1 MAFGKR
7 IETIAKWVPEN
18 TSVADIG
25 TDHAYLP
32 VLLAQMGKITFAAAG
47 DIASG
52 PCLAAQKTIKSFGL
66 EKIVSVRQ
74 GDGLEIITA
83 GETDI
88 IVIAGMGGATMIEIL
103 QKSSEIA
110 KSAARLILQPM
121 NAARELRFWCIRNGW
136 KLINEDLA
144 EEGGIIYEII
154 IMERGLEREYPT
166 AVLEA
171 GPRLL
176 EEGHELLPAHL
187 QRLLE
192 RYSKMLASMSG
203 SEQAKTSA
211 RYREFLR
218 QKNDLEA
225 IAREINR

>member
-18 TSVADIG
+18 TSVAAIG

-83 GETDI
+83 GEIDI
-88 IVIAGMGGATMIEIL
+88 IVIAGMGGTTIIEIL

-121 NAARELRFWCIRNGW
+121 NAARGTAVLVYQERLEAYKI
-136 KLINEDLA
+136 EDLA

-154 IMERGLEREYPT
+154 IMERGLDREYPT
-166 AVLEA
+166 AVLER

-187 QRLLE
+187 QGCWNATVKCLL
-192 RYSKMLASMSG
+192 
-203 SEQAKTSA
+203 Q
-211 RYREFLR
+211 
-218 QKNDLEA
+218 
-225 IAREINR
+225 